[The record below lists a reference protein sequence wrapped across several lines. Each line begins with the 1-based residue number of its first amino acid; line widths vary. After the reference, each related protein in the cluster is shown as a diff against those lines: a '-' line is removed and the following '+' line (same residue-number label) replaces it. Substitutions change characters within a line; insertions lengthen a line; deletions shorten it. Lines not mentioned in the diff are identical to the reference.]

1 MVLFYITVMSLD
13 IALGV
18 VWWTTKTTAWG
29 IYKGVRYMIYG
40 PEIITTTN
48 KDDLMKEIQKL
59 QKQIEYTS
67 LK

>member
-1 MVLFYITVMSLD
+1 MSLD

-18 VWWTTKTTAWG
+18 VWWTTKTTWG
-29 IYKGVRYMIYG
+29 VYNGIRYMMYG
-40 PEIITTTN
+40 PEIITSTN
-48 KDDLMKEIQKL
+48 KEELMKEIQKL